1 LTKAQFIKQAY
12 LAKLKK
18 HIYLSKGNHLCLKQ
32 KHLAHC
38 FSAKLELVFERKT
51 SCNLGV
57 ARWRQVLFIK
67 IGILSRIEEQP
78 VAFEKTTLCVKR
90 RSIYPLFPCEN

>member
-57 ARWRQVLFIK
+57 ARWRQVLFLK
-67 IGILSRIEEQP
+67 IGIFSQIEETP
-78 VAFEKTTLCVKR
+78 ISLERKPYVLEEGASST
-90 RSIYPLFPCEN
+90 LFPCEN